1 MIYNSTR
8 NKNFTATPSMAVL
21 NGIADDGGLY
31 IFNDYPAVVA
41 LEKLM
46 SLDTLELYTEI
57 LSSLISDIPK
67 DKMAELVKLAYTG
80 KFETSDLT
88 PTVKVGDDY
97 ILELFRGPTSAFKDV
112 ALSMLPHLVTA
123 SAKMNGVTDDIHILT
138 ATSGDTGKAAMAGF
152 ANVDGTRITVFFPKD
167 GVSTVQQAQML
178 TQEGYN
184 VNVCSVKGNFDDA
197 QTGVK
202 EIFASVKENALL
214 EGKGI
219 RLSSANS
226 INIGRLAPQV
236 VYYYK
241 SYFDLVRAGDIKLGD
256 KVDFIVPTGNFGNIL
271 AGYIAK
277 GMGLPVG
284 TLVCASN
291 ENDVLTEF
299 LLTGRYNKKRTF
311 FKTASPS
318 MDILVSSNL
327 ERLLYLISG
336 CDADKVTIYMDDLK
350 YKGEY
355 TVDSSISEK
364 IKSEF
369 YACSC
374 SDSTAFKTIK
384 SVYEEKGYL
393 LDTHTAVAMHVCEEY
408 KKNVPSHNVCVVLST
423 ASPYKFAADV
433 LFAIT
438 GNREENGFKALN
450 DLEALTA
457 VPVPSN
463 LKGLDT
469 KETLHNSSIEKED
482 MLQYV
487 LDYSLKTL
495 K

>member
-8 NKNFTATPSMAVL
+8 NSAYTSTPSMAVL

-31 IFNDYPAVVA
+31 IFNDYPTLPA
-41 LEKLM
+41 LNELM
-46 SLDTLELYTEI
+46 ELNTLELYTKI
-57 LSSLISDIPK
+57 LSSLISDIPS
-67 DKMAELVKLAYTG
+67 DKMSELVSLAYTD

-112 ALSMLPHLVTA
+112 ALSMLPHLITT
-123 SAKMNGVTDDIHILT
+123 SAKMNGITDDIHILT

-152 ANVDGTRITVFFPKD
+152 SDVEGTRITVFFPKD

-178 TQEGYN
+178 TQEGNN
-184 VNVCSVKGNFDDA
+184 VNVCSVVGNFDDA

-202 EIFASVKENALL
+202 EIFKSVKENALL
-214 EGKGI
+214 EGKNI

-236 VYYYK
+236 VYYFK
-241 SYFDLVRAGDIKLGD
+241 SYFDLVKSGEIKSGD
-256 KVDFIVPTGNFGNIL
+256 KLDFVVPTGNFGNIL

-284 TLVCASN
+284 MLVCASN

-299 LLTGRYNKKRTF
+299 LLTGVYNRKRTF

-327 ERLLYLISG
+327 ERLLYLISDG
-336 CDADKVTIYMDDLK
+336 DADKVSVYMDDLK
-350 YKGEY
+350 YKGVY
-355 TVDSSISEK
+355 TVDSTILDK
-364 IKSEF
+364 IKREF

-374 SDSTAFKTIK
+374 SDADAFKTIK
-384 SVYEEKGYL
+384 SVYEEKSYL

-408 KKNVPSHNVCVVLST
+408 KKNVPAHNKCVILST

-438 GNREENGFKALN
+438 GKREENGF
-450 DLEALTA
+450 EALEKLENLTQ
-457 VPVPSN
+457 VPIPKN
-463 LKGLDT
+463 LKDLDT
-469 KETLHNSSIEKED
+469 KPILHDSSIKKED
-482 MLQYV
+482 MLEYV
-487 LDYSLKTL
+487 LNYSLKQL
-495 K
+495 